1 MFVVSGARFLA
12 VATSDNLVLMR
23 TWVTQVRICIHPL
36 VRMRRGAILHWQ
48 PQLLQIAIKR

>member
-23 TWVTQVRICIHPL
+23 TWGHSGTHLYSSASENAAGRYSALAASAAADCH
-36 VRMRRGAILHWQ
+36 
-48 PQLLQIAIKR
+48 